1 MAVDLFLVIPPN
13 AATPQ
18 ISKSLTSTQ
27 DQYFLTTFPS
37 AAIFEVTDFEF
48 AVENPTVAAAGGG
61 AGAGKAKFDGL
72 VIHKPVD
79 KGSPVLFSISASGE
93 HFAVVQLYIRNSGAG
108 PSGAPATP
116 YLGYEFQT
124 VFITNIG
131 WSGGESAGTTE
142 AVTFAFGAMVTAFGP
157 TNPDGTPGQV
167 IKGSWNELT
176 TAANVPDSLQV
187 K

>member
-1 MAVDLFLVIPPN
+1 M
-13 AATPQ
+13 
-18 ISKSLTSTQ
+18 
-27 DQYFLTTFPS
+27 
-37 AAIFEVTDFEF
+37 
-48 AVENPTVAAAGGG
+48 
-61 AGAGKAKFDGL
+61 
-72 VIHKPVD
+72 IHKPVD

-124 VFITNIG
+124 VFITNID

-142 AVTFAFGAMVTAFGP
+142 AVTFAFGAMVMAFGP
-157 TNPDGTPGQV
+157 TNPDGTPGPV
-167 IKGSWNELT
+167 IRGSWSELT
-176 TAANVPDSLQV
+176 NAGNIPDALQV